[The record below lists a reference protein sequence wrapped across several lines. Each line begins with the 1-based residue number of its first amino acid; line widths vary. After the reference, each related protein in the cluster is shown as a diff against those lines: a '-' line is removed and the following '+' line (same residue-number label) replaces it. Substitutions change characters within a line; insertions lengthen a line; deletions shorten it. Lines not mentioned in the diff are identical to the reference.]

1 MKGEQS
7 QQRAGLHARIRVAG
21 GFAMLS
27 KKAVK
32 ISVYQWERFL
42 PAAPCESNSSS
53 VSESNYVYIL
63 RCIY

>member
-7 QQRAGLHARIRVAG
+7 QQCTGLHVHIRVAG
-21 GFAMLS
+21 RFATLNQKMMQ
-27 KKAVK
+27 

-42 PAAPCESNSSS
+42 PTASCELNSSS
-53 VSESNYVYIL
+53 VSVSHYVYIL

>member
-7 QQRAGLHARIRVAG
+7 QQCAGLHVHIRVAG
-21 GFAMLS
+21 GLARLSQKAMQ
-27 KKAVK
+27 

-42 PAAPCESNSSS
+42 PADPCESNSSS
-53 VSESNYVYIL
+53 VSVSDYVYIL